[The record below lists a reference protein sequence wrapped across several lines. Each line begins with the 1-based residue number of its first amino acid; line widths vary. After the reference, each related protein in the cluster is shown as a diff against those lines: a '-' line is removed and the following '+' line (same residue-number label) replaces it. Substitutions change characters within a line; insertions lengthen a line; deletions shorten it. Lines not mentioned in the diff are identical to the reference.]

1 MLLNYKEQGNGPAI
15 VLIHGLFGSL
25 DNLGSLARHL
35 ETSFHVISVDLRNH
49 GRSFHSADVTY
60 DLMAQDIKA
69 LMVELEVTSYSVVGH
84 SMGGKVAMTLAA
96 STDSNV
102 ERIAILDMAPVD
114 YHIRRHENVFAGLKA
129 VDQAQPI
136 DRSEA
141 ISLLREHIVEPGVIQ
156 FLNKSL
162 YRGKT
167 HYLLRFNIDALYEQY
182 DNIIGWHELPPN
194 NCPTLFIKGQNSEY
208 IIADY
213 QPQILKQFPSAK
225 AHMVANTGHWLHAE
239 KPDTINRIVSRFLQR

>member
-1 MLLNYKEQGNGPAI
+1 MLLNYKQQGNGPTI

-25 DNLGSLARHL
+25 DNLGALARHL
-35 ETSFHVISVDLRNH
+35 EKTYQVISVDLRNH
-49 GRSFHSADVTY
+49 GRSFHSNEVTY
-60 DLMAQDIKA
+60 DLMAADIEA
-69 LMVELEVTSYSVVGH
+69 LMIELEVTNYSVIGH

-96 STDSNV
+96 SKHNHI

-114 YHIRRHENVFAGLKA
+114 YHTRRHESVFAGLKSVA
-129 VDQAQPI
+129 AAQPI

-141 ISLLREHIVEPGVIQ
+141 LSLLREHIVEPGVIQ

-167 HYLLRFNIDALYEQY
+167 HYQLRFNIDALYDQY
-182 DNIIGWHELPPN
+182 DNIIGWNELAPN
-194 NCPTLFIKGQNSEY
+194 HCPILFIKGQNSEY

-213 QPQILKQFPSAK
+213 QPQILKQFPQAK

-239 KPDTINRIVSRFLQR
+239 KPETINRIVERFLQK